1 MKIIQYNVIEA
12 PDEHSE
18 EFYNDFV
25 SIFGQGIDTFDR
37 LMIKSGDNYE
47 TLFLVGDSEDH
58 NKFKKFLDNY
68 GIFLDYCDLT
78 NTIESGDVYQ
88 VDNSD
93 EFISIVEKFFEVNP
107 NLNWILNKISKS
119 GVDSLSMNE
128 KKFLDSI

>member
-12 PDEHSE
+12 PDEYSE

-25 SIFGQGIDTFDR
+25 SIFGQGIETFDR

-58 NKFKKFLDNY
+58 TKFKKFLDSY
-68 GIFLDYCDLT
+68 GIFLDSYDLT
-78 NTIESGDVYQ
+78 NTIESGRIDQ
-88 VDNSD
+88 VDDSD
-93 EFISIVEKFFEVNP
+93 EFISIVEKFFEANP
-107 NLNWILNKISKS
+107 NLNWILNKISKN

-128 KKFLDSI
+128 KKFLNTI